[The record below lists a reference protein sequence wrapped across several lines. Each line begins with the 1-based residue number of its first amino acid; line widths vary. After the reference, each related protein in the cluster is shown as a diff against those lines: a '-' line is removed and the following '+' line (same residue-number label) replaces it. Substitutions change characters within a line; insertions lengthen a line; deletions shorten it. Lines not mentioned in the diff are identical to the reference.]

1 MRSTDLF
8 IIGAGPIG
16 ISCAIEAKH
25 KGIDYILVD
34 KGCLVNSLYNY
45 PLGMQFFSSSDRL
58 ELDRIPFCSI
68 ESKPKRNEA
77 LEYYRRV
84 VESRGITPQL
94 FEKVVHL
101 EKQDDDFTIQTTKES
116 YKAKNVVIATGFFD
130 IPNLMNV
137 PGEELDKVTHYFK
150 EAHYYSNQKIAVIGA
165 SNSAIDAALAC
176 YRKGA
181 DVSLIIRGPEV
192 GPRVKYWVR
201 PDILNRI
208 KEGSIKAYYNAEV
221 SEITAHQISFLENGT
236 PKTIENDFVIAMT
249 GYLPDFEFLKMA
261 QIKLEGTAIKPSYDP
276 STMETN
282 IAGLFLA
289 GVICGG
295 METHKW
301 FIENSTDH
309 AQKIVSRI
317 IS

>member
-25 KGIDYILVD
+25 KGLDYILVD

-58 ELDRIPFCSI
+58 ELDNIPFCST
-68 ESKPKRNEA
+68 EPKPKRNEA

-84 VESRGITPQL
+84 VESREITPQL
-94 FEKVVHL
+94 FEKVTHL
-101 EKQDDDFTIQTTKES
+101 EKKDKTFLIETTKDS
-116 YKAKNVVIATGFFD
+116 YEAKNVVIATGFFD

-137 PGEELDKVTHYFK
+137 PGEDLDKVTHYFK
-150 EAHYYSNQKIAVIGA
+150 EAHPYSNQKVAVVGA

-181 DVSLIIRGPEV
+181 EVTLIIRGPEV

-208 KEGSIKAYYNAEV
+208 EEGSIKAFYNAEV
-221 SEITAHQISFLENGT
+221 SEITANQISFTTKGA
-236 PKTIENDFVIAMT
+236 KKSIDNDFVIAMT

-261 QIKLEGTAIKPSYDP
+261 QIDLKGETLKPHYDP
-276 STMETN
+276 NTMETN
-282 IAGLFLA
+282 VSGLFLA

-309 AQKIVSRI
+309 AKKIVDHILS
-317 IS
+317 

>member
-16 ISCAIEAKH
+16 ISCAIEAKQR
-25 KGIDYILVD
+25 GLDYIMVD

-58 ELDRIPFCSI
+58 ELDSIPFCST
-68 ESKPKRNEA
+68 EPKPKRSEA

-84 VESRGITPQL
+84 VESRGIESQL
-94 FEKVVHL
+94 FEKVTHL
-101 EKQDDDFTIQTTKES
+101 QKKSNEFEIETTKGTYS
-116 YKAKNVVIATGFFD
+116 AKNVVIATGFFD
-130 IPNLMNV
+130 IPNLMNI
-137 PGEELDKVTHYFK
+137 PGEKLDKVTHYFK
-150 EAHYYSNQKIAVIGA
+150 EAHLYSKQKVAVIGA

-181 DVSLIIRGPEV
+181 DVTLIIRGPEV

-208 KEGSIKAYYNAEV
+208 EEGSVKAYFNAEV
-221 SEITAHQISFLENGT
+221 SEITEHHLSFIADGN
-236 PKTIENDFVIAMT
+236 KSIIENNFVIAMT
-249 GYLPDFEFLKMA
+249 GYLPNFDFLKMA
-261 QIKLEGTAIKPSYDP
+261 QINLQGEMKKPYYDP
-276 STMETN
+276 ETMETN
-282 IAGLFLA
+282 VEGLFLA

-309 AQKIVSRI
+309 SKKIVNRI
-317 IS
+317 LS